1 MATPVLPTSVLL
13 PVEQAA
19 LTTPALETV
28 ADLAQHFRFEL
39 ALLHVWEPLPFTP
52 SEAGFFDQSHIKVFQ
67 QAAEARG
74 AAMLS
79 EVATRALQLG
89 FTVSHQL
96 VRCGNPSEEIVRVAR
111 ELNAGWIV
119 IPSHQRRGLS
129 RWFLG
134 SVAEKVAAT
143 AACPVLTVPVPD

>member
-1 MATPVLPTSVLL
+1 MPVLPHSILL

-19 LTTPALETV
+19 LTTPALEAV
-28 ADLAQHFRFEL
+28 AEVAQHFRVEL

-52 SEAGFFDQSHIKVFQ
+52 PEAGFFDEGHFKVFQ

-74 AAMLS
+74 TAMLS
-79 EVATRALQLG
+79 EVAARAVQLG
-89 FTVSHQL
+89 FAVSHQL
-96 VRCGNPSEEIVRVAR
+96 VCCGNPSEEIVRVAR

-143 AACPVLTVPVPD
+143 AACPVLTIPSHD